1 MRGSGKE
8 NAVEILGILVSLGM
22 IVGILVE
29 SFETIVV
36 PRRVVHRFR
45 YARLFYRVTWR
56 IWRRLAGW
64 LPTVKGREAM
74 LSWFGPLSLLGLC
87 LSWVIGLIFAFAV
100 LQWSIHT
107 ALNPPQT
114 LPNFGS
120 YLYLS
125 GVTFFTLGYAD
136 IYPVGPLGRTLAVA
150 ECGMG
155 FGYLAG
161 LISYLPL
168 FSQAFSR
175 REATIA
181 LLDARAG
188 SPPSASQMLLRLAY
202 SGTIST
208 IDPFL
213 SEWERWCAELL
224 ESHLSYPLL
233 SYYRSQHNNQS
244 WLAALTVI
252 LDTCSFI
259 ILGIKGSEAYQA
271 QLTFAM
277 ARHAAVDLALVM
289 NVAPL
294 APAVDRLPAEQLREL
309 REELRRQGLE
319 LQDGPLVDAQF
330 AQLRGMYEPF
340 VNGLSH
346 RLLFTLPAI
355 VPANPA
361 ADNWQRSPSMP
372 RTPGIGNLAGGAV
385 DQTHFG

>member
-1 MRGSGKE
+1 M
-8 NAVEILGILVSLGM
+8 EILGIVLSVGL
-22 IVGILVE
+22 IVALLVE

-45 YARLFYRVTWR
+45 YARLYYRISWQAWR
-56 IWRRLAGW
+56 KFAALFASQ
-64 LPTVKGREAM
+64 KQREAM
-74 LSWFGPLSLLGLC
+74 LSWFGPLSLLGLFA
-87 LSWVIGLIFAFAV
+87 SWALGLVFAFG
-100 LQWSIHT
+100 LLHWSIHSPLQSPGHNESLGT
-107 ALNPPQT
+107 
-114 LPNFGS
+114 
-120 YLYLS
+120 YLYMS
-125 GVTFFTLGYAD
+125 GVTFFTLGYGD
-136 IYPVGPLGRTLAVA
+136 VCPLAGFGRTLAVA

-155 FGYLAG
+155 FCFLAG

-188 SPPSASQMLLRLAY
+188 SPPSASQMLLRLAQ
-202 SGTIST
+202 SGNIRA

-213 SEWERWCAELL
+213 AEWERWCAELL

-233 SYYRSQHNNQS
+233 SFYRSQHYNQS

-252 LDTCSFI
+252 LDTCSFLI
-259 ILGIKGSEAYQA
+259 VGIKGSEAYQA

-277 ARHAAVDLALVM
+277 ARHAAVDLSLVM
-289 NVAPL
+289 NVSPMPL
-294 APAVDRLPAEQLREL
+294 AADRLPPDQLRGLRDQLLRAGIEL
-309 REELRRQGLE
+309 HEGEM
-319 LQDGPLVDAQF
+319 VDAQIGH
-330 AQLRGMYEPF
+330 LRGMYEPF
-340 VNGLSH
+340 VNGLAE

-355 VPANPA
+355 VPAKES

-372 RTPGIGNLAGGAV
+372 RTPGIGSLPGGAV